1 MIDRIKQ
8 VMNYSGLTPTQ
19 FASELGINRSGLTH
33 LFTGRN
39 QPSLDLIK
47 KILITFPQIKTE
59 WLMMG
64 MGSMLKNEVNPIST
78 EKSVIENNEPD
89 LFSQINDNII
99 KPEIIKPVLSETTN
113 EKAHENVEI
122 SKEIMKNEPE
132 NKPRELK
139 NQALDTAN
147 EEIFNSREDKKIKKM
162 VFLYEDNT
170 FEIFY
175 PSNK

>member
-8 VMNYSGLTPTQ
+8 VMDYSGLTPAQ

-33 LFTGRN
+33 LFSGRN

-64 MGSMLKNEVNPIST
+64 MGSMLKNETTPILS
-78 EKSVIENNEPD
+78 EKNVLDTNEPD
-89 LFSQINDNII
+89 LFSQVNNSVEKIQPTPVII
-99 KPEIIKPVLSETTN
+99 PEISVEKNVVNVDLPKEMPKVEADLKSRET
-113 EKAHENVEI
+113 
-122 SKEIMKNEPE
+122 KNHAVDTA
-132 NKPRELK
+132 K
-139 NQALDTAN
+139 NQ
-147 EEIFNSREDKKIKKM
+147 IFNSQGVKKIKKM

-175 PSNK
+175 PTN